1 MGVFWNGGT
10 KPGVPLDFRVEST
23 PSFSATGMP
32 ESFPV
37 KAGKGSLIG
46 SRGGGKG
53 APLELWWDPQ
63 CSSQAEMVM
72 PGNFLSCSKV
82 VKDPLRFRREGRY
95 SLGMPQQKTAS
106 SRLEGRT
113 SWFFSTYGRS
123 LSSYDGDF
131 RDPLVCP
138 QERPVSK
145 RVARG
150 PSCFLSSQCRV
161 LGTCLELQPELEV
174 SSAVLLCIL
183 GFLWSLHR
191 RVRTLLKWRHA
202 RPFFYQ
208 A

>member
-1 MGVFWNGGT
+1 MRCDGNGGNPFPA
-10 KPGVPLDFRVEST
+10 KQGNR
-23 PSFSATGMP
+23 PS
-32 ESFPV
+32 
-37 KAGKGSLIG
+37 
-46 SRGGGKG
+46 SRAHDGEMRLLLKCARTLR
-53 APLELWWDPQ
+53 APPAWGL
-63 CSSQAEMVM
+63 V
-72 PGNFLSCSKV
+72 
-82 VKDPLRFRREGRY
+82 FRRTSSVAGRVGRTLERFKWEGVI
-95 SLGMPQQKTAS
+95 SLVMLQQKRAP
-106 SRLEGRT
+106 SRLQGRT
-113 SWFFSTYGRS
+113 SWFFSSCGRS

-150 PSCFLSSQCRV
+150 PSGFLSSQCRV

-174 SSAVLLCIL
+174 SSPVLLCIL